1 MATFQEYDESQY
13 QGRPVLLFD
22 FLVSGVHYRYC
33 NTAPSVTFESNLYTA
48 DAITCEGVEVETSP
62 GKQELAIEV
71 RRDHPIALLFQ
82 VTVPVAAI
90 GVTVYEAQFDELTA
104 YQVFWKGRVTG
115 AAFNGSKAKLVCDVA
130 GRRLQVL
137 AGANTFGSPCNW
149 TVGYPGCGVTPS
161 RMASAYTHTGTLS
174 AVTST
179 VLTAPEWVGFT
190 GGYFVPGYV
199 TTASGER
206 RNVIAY
212 NAGTGE
218 LTLSAPLLGLNTG
231 DSVDAT
237 AGCDG
242 SYTTCSTTFAADTNS
257 GEAHGGFR
265 FVPTKDPYKTG
276 VA

>member
-1 MATFQEYDESQY
+1 MATFQEYDESQF

-33 NTAPSVTFESNLYTA
+33 NVAPSVTFESNLYVA
-48 DAITCEGVEVETSP
+48 DDMKCEGVEIETSP
-62 GKQELAIEV
+62 GKQELAIEM

-82 VTVPVAAI
+82 VTIPVAPI
-90 GVTVYEAQFDELTA
+90 GVTIYQAQADDLTVYE
-104 YQVFWKGRVTG
+104 VFWKGRVTG
-115 AAFNGSKAKLVCDVA
+115 ASFKDSEAKLVCDVA

-149 TVGYPGCGVTPS
+149 TVGYPGCPVSLPGF
-161 RMASAYTHTGTLS
+161 THAGTLS
-174 AVTST
+174 GVAPTAVQ
-179 VLTAPEWVGFT
+179 APEWVGFASN
-190 GGYFVPGYV
+190 YFVPGYI

-206 RNVIAY
+206 RNIIAY
-212 NAGTGE
+212 NSGTGE
-218 LTLSAPLLGLNTG
+218 LTLQAPIFGLNTG

-242 SYTTCSTTFAADTNS
+242 SYETCSTTFAADTNS
-257 GEAHGGFR
+257 GAAHGGHR
-265 FVPTKDPYKTG
+265 FVPTTDPYKGG

>member
-1 MATFQEYDESQY
+1 MATFQEYDESQF

-22 FLVSGVHYRYC
+22 FLVSGVHYRYT
-33 NTAPSVTFESNLYTA
+33 NVAPSVSFESNLYVA
-48 DAITCEGVEVETSP
+48 DDMKCEGVEIETSP
-62 GKQELAIEV
+62 GKQELAIET

-82 VTVPVAAI
+82 VTIPVAPI
-90 GVTVYEAQFDELTA
+90 GVTIYQAQADDLTVFE
-104 YQVFWKGRVTG
+104 VFWTGRVQG
-115 AAFNGSKAKLVCDVA
+115 LAYHGSIPKLVCDVG

-137 AGANTFGSPCNW
+137 TGANTFGSPCNW
-149 TVGYPGCGVTPS
+149 TVGYPGCPVDL
-161 RMASAYTHTGTLS
+161 ASHTTTGTLS
-174 AVTST
+174 AATST
-179 VLTAPEWVGFT
+179 VLRAPEWVGFAA
-190 GGYFVPGYV
+190 GYFVPGV
-199 TTASGER
+199 VK
-206 RNVIAY
+206 VIA
-212 NAGTGE
+212 TGE
-218 LTLSAPLLGLNTG
+218 HREVVAYDPSTGDLTLKAPILGLNVG